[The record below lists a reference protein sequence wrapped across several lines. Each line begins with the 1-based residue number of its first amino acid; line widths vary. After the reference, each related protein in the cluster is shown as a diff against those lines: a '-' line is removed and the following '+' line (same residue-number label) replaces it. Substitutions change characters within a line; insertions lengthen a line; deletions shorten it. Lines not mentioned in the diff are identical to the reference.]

1 MPLGLIAGQM
11 LMNGANTAMQQG
23 LNMYNYNVQ
32 RKDALSDYSRDVAYN
47 DPSAQ
52 VGRLQKAGISPYAS
66 SGQSLL
72 ATSPNTRSATMG
84 QGASNKAIE
93 WQQAQMGMEQ
103 IKLLKLQQAKTEAE
117 TSSVQADV
125 NNKTLDYKSNSNL
138 YSGDNQSVLEK
149 KRQYEIEK
157 LLSDIGVNS
166 ERSRNISQNT
176 SNQSAANSG
185 IKANSALA
193 EIEKLYR
200 SQLLRGKSD
209 LMQGQTR
216 NILLKNYEQ
225 DVKNHF
231 SRTNEGN
238 KASLLQSEAAL
249 RRQEAEL
256 SNVLP
261 ASVRYF
267 LEKMG
272 GNSAIGGSMSKIT
285 SLMLRKLLMR

>member
-52 VGRLQKAGISPYAS
+52 ISRLQKAGISPYAS

-72 ATSPNTRSATMG
+72 ATSPNTRASNMG
-84 QGASNKAIE
+84 QGASNKAID
-93 WQQAQMGMEQ
+93 WQQAQMGIEQ

-125 NNKTLDYKSNSNL
+125 NNKTLDYTSNSAPYHTGGNVLGKKKL
-138 YSGDNQSVLEK
+138 YELE
-149 KRQYEIEK
+149 QM
-157 LLSDIGVNS
+157 LS
-166 ERSRNISQNT
+166 NINNI
-176 SNQSAANSG
+176 NQSAQLKMEQSDSEVVKRHGYRVNNS
-185 IKANSALA
+185 IA

-200 SQLLRGKSD
+200 SDLLRGKSD
-209 LMQGQTR
+209 LLKGQTR